1 MTSKKLLKFYFGA
14 QRLNDAMDELLL
26 RAACASATGG
36 DAELCAR
43 QLCELIGCKC
53 RLAELWSY
61 LDGVMRR
68 FGGRTMPLARRFGD
82 RQVLLDYSRMRC
94 GLSKLSADRKNE
106 VRRVV
111 VRFMRGARSLGRYA
125 EALAVLNKYFVLT
138 GR

>member
-53 RLAELWSY
+53 RLAELSSY

-68 FGGRTMPLARRFGD
+68 FGGGD